1 MPTPRLPPSSNRPS
15 TQQLGPD
22 LSARRSALLRTI
34 SAEINNMDGRSS
46 PHRPLRPSGT
56 REDFSRD
63 RWERARE
70 RLLDRESDRSRPPS
84 FYEFHRIDR
93 TRVRPIERSEDRMW
107 EREREH
113 ERDMQTDRERI
124 ASVTSSNRPSF
135 FEWRN
140 PFHGPDRSREGET
153 YLHLP
158 RTYEYP
164 PVTSRMD
171 FFTAHR
177 ATESRVNMDDVPIS
191 SQAAA
196 MFASRSPPPAAD
208 PLSGNHAAPGP
219 AFTSRLSRMGAP
231 TPTVSRPER
240 SETLVL
246 PLPRSPSPFPPSM
259 FLDADSA
266 IPHAEPDRDSEMLRR
281 RARMRSD
288 AELPGPGVFAASPVL
303 RTANMAQPTSTT
315 SSLGLADDF
324 SPRIPTTSTS
334 TQTTGPQ
341 ASSSRPDA
349 RGRDVPPSPY
359 SNIDPDAYHD
369 GPLRATL
376 NRIVEIER
384 LRSRIS
390 HLESLSEREA
400 STSGS
405 QEAANPARP
414 SRPTPMPRP
423 QPPPAPSLPPLRFE
437 RDSDREDWPTVPWR
451 VNQQAVSRSVH

>member
-1 MPTPRLPPSSNRPS
+1 MPTSRLLPSSNRPPI
-15 TQQLGPD
+15 QQLGPD

-56 REDFSRD
+56 REDFARD

-70 RLLDRESDRSRPPS
+70 RLLDRDSERSRPPS

-93 TRVRPIERSEDRMW
+93 TRMRPIERSEDRIW

-113 ERDMQTDRERI
+113 ERDMQTDRDRI
-124 ASVTSSNRPSF
+124 ASVISSNRPSF
-135 FEWRN
+135 LEWRN
-140 PFHGPDRSREGET
+140 PFHGADRSREGET

-158 RTYEYP
+158 RTYEHP
-164 PVTSRMD
+164 PASRMD

-177 ATESRVNMDDVPIS
+177 ATEFRVNMDDVPIS

-196 MFASRSPPPAAD
+196 MFASRSPPPVAD
-208 PLSGNHAAPGP
+208 PPSGNHALPGP
-219 AFTSRLSRMGAP
+219 SFTSRLSRLGAH
-231 TPTVSRPER
+231 TPAVSRPER

-266 IPHAEPDRDSEMLRR
+266 IPHAEPDRDPEMLRR

-288 AELPGPGVFAASPVL
+288 AELQAPGVFAASPVL
-303 RTANMAQPTSTT
+303 RTANVTQPTSTA
-315 SSLGLADDF
+315 SSSGLLDDF

-334 TQTTGPQ
+334 TQTTGSQ

-349 RGRDVPPSPY
+349 RGRDVPSPY
-359 SNIDPDAYHD
+359 GNIDPDAYHD

-390 HLESLSEREA
+390 HLESLSDREA
-400 STSGS
+400 SASRS
-405 QEAANPARP
+405 QEAASPARP

-451 VNQQAVSRSVH
+451 VNQQAVSCSAH

>member
-1 MPTPRLPPSSNRPS
+1 MSSCSYESGQLLCLRFNASAYKVNGLSLCRVSNETASFVLALIDFISGSSSEATRLRPPSPQPLRMRGLNERTTDRDMPTPRLPPSSNRPS

-196 MFASRSPPPAAD
+196 MFALRSPPPAAD

-219 AFTSRLSRMGAP
+219 AFTSRLSRMGA
-231 TPTVSRPER
+231 
-240 SETLVL
+240 
-246 PLPRSPSPFPPSM
+246 
-259 FLDADSA
+259 
-266 IPHAEPDRDSEMLRR
+266 LR
-281 RARMRSD
+281 
-288 AELPGPGVFAASPVL
+288 ELG
-303 RTANMAQPTSTT
+303 
-315 SSLGLADDF
+315 
-324 SPRIPTTSTS
+324 
-334 TQTTGPQ
+334 
-341 ASSSRPDA
+341 
-349 RGRDVPPSPY
+349 
-359 SNIDPDAYHD
+359 
-369 GPLRATL
+369 
-376 NRIVEIER
+376 
-384 LRSRIS
+384 
-390 HLESLSEREA
+390 
-400 STSGS
+400 
-405 QEAANPARP
+405 
-414 SRPTPMPRP
+414 
-423 QPPPAPSLPPLRFE
+423 
-437 RDSDREDWPTVPWR
+437 
-451 VNQQAVSRSVH
+451 